1 MAGRI
6 WDLYHLRGNP
16 FFQEPLGGDLAPTTD
31 ETGELFVGRAVE
43 LERALREVTHS
54 SRTRA
59 VVLGEAGVGKT
70 TFLNRLR
77 DELDDPSRKPRLI
90 THTPAIRIQG
100 GWNSVDFCAEILRTI
115 LLMRATRR
123 PRVLGSTRLAVV
135 ADALRVAGRAI
146 TVPDF
151 WDRVTQAVEGRH
163 ILGVSMQAGGGGPL
177 ANVQGGV
184 GVTPVWAPPTIPPAT
199 LLPVT
204 LHAIRVASE
213 ELGGELVFFLNNL
226 ENLSRADARHAAG
239 LFVDVRDLFL
249 ADSAH
254 WVVCGTTDI
263 DRLILRATPQVD
275 GIFPAA
281 LELEP
286 LSAADVA
293 DLLRRRYNA
302 MRRGTAKVI
311 PPITPEDGA
320 TLYGLYHGNLRSFL
334 KLLQDAV
341 LAGAGP
347 GGARSLTTDRVLALM
362 GRQHLRA
369 VTDGMGHTAWGYLVA
384 TVLGPTP
391 QAPMWG
397 AFRQVDAAARTGR
410 KAPVI
415 KPHFDAWIETGAI
428 TALEEPPIGH
438 GTGGGGK
445 WYRVSGNAATA
456 LAAIA
461 LNGGRDVTPLIDG
474 NVGSTASETTLA
486 AARHAPAPQRLPAP
500 SRGRKRL

>member
-1 MAGRI
+1 MASSV

-16 FFQEPLGGDLAPTTD
+16 FFQEPLGGDLAPSTNEESD
-31 ETGELFVGRAVE
+31 LFVGRVVE

-59 VVLGEAGVGKT
+59 VILGEAGVGKT

-77 DELDDPSRKPRLI
+77 EELDDASRTPRLI

-115 LLMRATRR
+115 LLMRATRK
-123 PRVLGSTRLAVV
+123 PKVLGSTRLGVI
-135 ADALRVAGRAI
+135 ADALRVAGQAI

-151 WDRVTQAVEGRH
+151 WDRVTQAVEGRQ
-163 ILGVSMQAGGGGPL
+163 ILGWSVQAGGGNPL
-177 ANVQGGV
+177 VNAQGGV
-184 GVTPVWAPPTIPPAT
+184 GVTPAWAPPTIPPAT
-199 LLPVT
+199 LLPAT
-204 LHAIRVASE
+204 LHAIRIASE

-239 LFVDVRDLFL
+239 LFQDVRDLFL
-249 ADSAH
+249 ADAAH
-254 WVVCGTTDI
+254 WVVCGTTEI
-263 DRLILRATPQVD
+263 DRMILRATPQVE

-286 LSAADVA
+286 LSAAEVA
-293 DLLRRRYNA
+293 DLLRKRYHA
-302 MRRGTAKVI
+302 MRRGMAPVI

-369 VTDGMGHTAWGYLVA
+369 VRDGMGKTAWGYLVD
-384 TVLGPTP
+384 TVLGPTSA
-391 QAPMWG
+391 APLWG

-410 KAPVI
+410 KASVI
-415 KPHFDAWIETGAI
+415 KPHFDTWIETGAI
-428 TALEEPPIGH
+428 TALDEPPAGH
-438 GTGGGGK
+438 RTGGRGD
-445 WYRVSGNAATA
+445 WYRLSGNAATA
-456 LAAIA
+456 LAALA
-461 LNGGRDVTPLIDG
+461 LNDGRDVMPLIDG
-474 NVGSTASETTLA
+474 SVGATSTELVLPA
-486 AARHAPAPQRLPAP
+486 AAQAPVP
-500 SRGRKRL
+500 